1 MAERLLTL
9 DQCADPGLAESG
21 LCRLPIDGAFL
32 FPLRTIAVPGGDV
45 LHMLRTIFP
54 LQPGLEAGE
63 AGGEKLSLG
72 ELYFSEVLP
81 GCVKAW
87 KRHARQ
93 TQHFCVPSGQLGIAL
108 YDARPDSPTK
118 GAVQALVLGRDEQ
131 ACYALLRIP
140 CGVWYGF
147 TALGDRPA
155 LICNAPDLPHDP
167 AEGEKLPFDSDEGR
181 TFPFDW
187 ESSFPN
193 PFVSCS

>member
-9 DQCADPGLAESG
+9 GECADPALAEFG

-32 FPLRTIAVPGGDV
+32 FPLCTIAVPGGDV
-45 LHMLRTIFP
+45 LHMLRASFP
-54 LQPGLEAGE
+54 LQPGQEAGN

-81 GCVKAW
+81 GHVKAW

-93 TQHFCVPSGQLGIAL
+93 TQHFCVPSGRLGIAL

-118 GAVQALVLGRDEQ
+118 GAVQPLVLGRGTQ
-131 ACYALLRIP
+131 ACYGLLRIP

-147 TALGDRPA
+147 TSLWDRPA

-167 AEGEKLPFDSDEGR
+167 REGEKMPFDSGEGR
-181 TFPFDW
+181 AFPFDW
-187 ESSFPN
+187 EGPFPN
-193 PFVSCS
+193 PFVSRS

>member
-9 DQCADPGLAESG
+9 DQCADPALAESG

-32 FPLRTIAVPGGDV
+32 FPLRAIAVPGGDV
-45 LHMLRTIFP
+45 LHMLRTSFP
-54 LQPGLEAGE
+54 LLPGLEAGE

-118 GAVQALVLGRDEQ
+118 GAVQALVLGRGEQ
-131 ACYALLRIP
+131 ACYGLLRIP

-167 AEGEKLPFDSDEGR
+167 AEGEKMPFDSNAER
-181 TFPFDW
+181 AFPFDW
-187 ESSFPN
+187 ESPFPS
-193 PFVSCS
+193 PHVSRF

>member
-9 DQCADPGLAESG
+9 EQCTDPALAESG
-21 LCRLPIDGAFL
+21 LCRLPLDGAFL
-32 FPLRTIAVPGGDV
+32 FPLRAIATPGGDV
-45 LHMLRTIFP
+45 LHMLRASFP

-63 AGGEKLSLG
+63 AGGEQLSLG

-93 TQHFCVPSGQLGIAL
+93 TQHFCVPSGRLGIVL
-108 YDARPDSPTK
+108 YDARSDSPTK
-118 GAVQALVLGRDEQ
+118 GAVQPLVLGRGDS
-131 ACYALLRIP
+131 ACYGLLRIP

-155 LICNAPDLPHDP
+155 QICNAPDLPHDP
-167 AEGEKLPFDSDEGR
+167 AEGEKMPFDADQGKA
-181 TFPFDW
+181 FPFDW
-187 ESSFPN
+187 ERPFPN
-193 PFVSCS
+193 PFARRS